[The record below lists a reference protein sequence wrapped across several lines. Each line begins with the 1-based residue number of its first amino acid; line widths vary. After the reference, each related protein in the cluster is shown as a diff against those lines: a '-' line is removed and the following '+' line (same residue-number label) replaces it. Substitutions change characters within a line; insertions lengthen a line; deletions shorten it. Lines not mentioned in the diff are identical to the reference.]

1 MIASSGKK
9 NLAIE
14 KYSHG
19 PSLGLLSFHNHS
31 LVVSKHLATGKL
43 EGEIIHI
50 IK

>member
-19 PSLGLLSFHNHS
+19 LSLGLLSFHNHS
-31 LVVSKHLATGKL
+31 VVSKHLATGKL